1 MGCRRGVPKG
11 RRAWEVRVCRDRRS
25 SGVSGDSQGGTGRC
39 RSLSVSARLCPG
51 GRRSSGEPG
60 STRRGAGTVLC
71 NLANRF
77 RAAMAQ
83 WDRYVRYSFG
93 KTLLGGLFCDDH
105 RIYWN
110 TYGQST
116 FMWKTISDPWDAQG
130 AKIQRKIRTK
140 WTIHMRKTSVP
151 LNANSSNR

>member
-1 MGCRRGVPKG
+1 MNGL
-11 RRAWEVRVCRDRRS
+11 
-25 SGVSGDSQGGTGRC
+25 
-39 RSLSVSARLCPG
+39 RSLLDKDF
-51 GRRSSGEPG
+51 
-60 STRRGAGTVLC
+60 VLWMFC
-71 NLANRF
+71 ALVAVDLIRVYGVCKIKVAF